1 MDSAQTKLTNAR
13 MAVSLL
19 GAAEEG
25 TELLILHDIH
35 SKQSAEPLVTGC
47 FRDRRILQCVLRRY
61 SPDTLAR

>member
-25 TELLILHDIH
+25 TEL
-35 SKQSAEPLVTGC
+35 SAATGPTG
-47 FRDRRILQCVLRRY
+47 R
-61 SPDTLAR
+61 

>member
-1 MDSAQTKLTNAR
+1 MDSAQTKLTNAG

-35 SKQSAEPLVTGC
+35 SKQSAEPLVAADFEIGASYNVC
-47 FRDRRILQCVLRRY
+47 
-61 SPDTLAR
+61 